1 MRILGKNMSW
11 FLKTIDKLNIV
22 KLELE
27 KRLLQNL
34 LAKVIFMSENSKKI
48 AAYNSI
54 LINKIDDFIKEKFRE
69 YGYKDINPSNAS
81 VLCIVFRNGGKIKI
95 GKIYDSLL
103 KHKTTITESI
113 KRLVKK
119 GYLKK
124 IKCTQDKRVT
134 YVEVT
139 EKAKIFRE
147 DFTKISDELWDVMF
161 KGFNKE
167 EREYLN
173 NLIVRAI
180 DNFNK

>member
-1 MRILGKNMSW
+1 
-11 FLKTIDKLNIV
+11 
-22 KLELE
+22 
-27 KRLLQNL
+27 
-34 LAKVIFMSENSKKI
+34 
-48 AAYNSI
+48 
-54 LINKIDDFIKEKFRE
+54 
-69 YGYKDINPSNAS
+69 
-81 VLCIVFRNGGKIKI
+81 LCIVFRNGGKVKI